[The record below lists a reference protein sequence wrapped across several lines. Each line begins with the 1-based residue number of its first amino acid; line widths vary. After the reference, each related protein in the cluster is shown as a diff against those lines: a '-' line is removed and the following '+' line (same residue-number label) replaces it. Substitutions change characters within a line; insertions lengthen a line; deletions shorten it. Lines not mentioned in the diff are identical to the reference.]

1 VCTSGV
7 GDPQKI
13 SPLPRLLHCHTLRS
27 TLMGQISLDQTIRQ
41 SKAQVHHTAIFDDSM
56 MILHVELHL
65 LQIYS
70 CMANLD
76 TLSYTNVF
84 SDGGSLRPM
93 MQPLQSDLQYV

>member
-1 VCTSGV
+1 MVE
-7 GDPQKI
+7 
-13 SPLPRLLHCHTLRS
+13 
-27 TLMGQISLDQTIRQ
+27 IRQ